1 MPTHPHKAA
10 CYRAIADFL
19 AAYQTRN
26 IDLLDS
32 RYGIGAEV
40 LEEIDE
46 SVSFA
51 PDKTRLH
58 ICSLSEADRIISG
71 QPYLYMDEIDGGYLV
86 ECALFLDNEHIGYIM
101 GEFNRQPDGSHR
113 FHFQYFSL

>member
-1 MPTHPHKAA
+1 MPPRPHQEA
-10 CYRAIADFL
+10 CYRAVADFL

-26 IDLLDS
+26 TALLHS

-71 QPYLYMDEIDGGYLV
+71 QPYLHMDEIDGDYLV
-86 ECALFLDNEHIGYIM
+86 ECALFLDNEHIGYII